1 MSEAEK
7 ARSAEIDAIIERRC
21 HMTFSDIL
29 TQIRDRV
36 SFFGVYN
43 LYDEIE
49 MNDTQLRA
57 EIKIQNAKL
66 EFLYQALAQRR
77 RNTKKKAKGDWYD
90 IHDQYLNLK
99 PLFTMV
105 IW

>member
-7 ARSAEIDAIIERRC
+7 ARNAEIEAIIDKRC
-21 HMTFSDIL
+21 HMSFSDIL
-29 TQIRDRV
+29 NQIRDRV

-49 MNDTQLRA
+49 TNDTQLRA

-77 RNTKKKAKGDWYD
+77 RNTKKK
-90 IHDQYLNLK
+90 
-99 PLFTMV
+99 
-105 IW
+105 

>member
-1 MSEAEK
+1 
-7 ARSAEIDAIIERRC
+7 
-21 HMTFSDIL
+21 
-29 TQIRDRV
+29 V

-77 RNTKKKAKGDWYD
+77 RNTKKKQKGD
-90 IHDQYLNLK
+90 
-99 PLFTMV
+99 
-105 IW
+105 